1 MHKLCFENLEIQPTF
16 QRMSSDEFIPFA
28 DHSSSVVLLSNVKNV
43 LRSLSL
49 DTQKADEAGAT
60 MKSFDEAIAEIKIS
74 RAAPLSSIE
83 YQQAMEAVLRVRN
96 YFTNILEM
104 ICDGKPGGASGA
116 GSTSVAEGARAPS
129 LLHPLSPTHP
139 CRRCV
144 SFHTSFTHGRYFSGR
159 PGRGSRA

>member
-1 MHKLCFENLEIQPTF
+1 
-16 QRMSSDEFIPFA
+16 MSSDEFIPFA

-43 LRSLSL
+43 LRSLGL

-116 GSTSVAEGARAPS
+116 GSTSAAEGA
-129 LLHPLSPTHP
+129 
-139 CRRCV
+139 
-144 SFHTSFTHGRYFSGR
+144 
-159 PGRGSRA
+159 